1 MESGIWNLGI
11 LESWNLGIMESWNHG
26 ILESWNLGIMESFYL
41 YWRNLK
47 MQFFPFEGC
56 EGVDYL
62 VMLFHKT
69 FVTELF
75 FHILQKEQVTLK
87 ITAKITLYT
96 MFLAITI
103 I

>member
-1 MESGIWNLGI
+1 MESGI
-11 LESWNLGIMESWNHG
+11 WNLGIMESWNHA
-26 ILESWNLGIMESFYL
+26 IMESFDL

-62 VMLFHKT
+62 VMLFHET
-69 FVTELF
+69 FLTETELL

-87 ITAKITLYT
+87 ITAKITLYHV
-96 MFLAITI
+96 FSYHHNITE
-103 I
+103 

>member
-1 MESGIWNLGI
+1 MFRGVSCKTWNL
-11 LESWNLGIMESWNHG
+11 EFG

-47 MQFFPFEGC
+47 MQFFTFEGC

-69 FVTELF
+69 FVTELL
-75 FHILQKEQVTLK
+75 FHILQKEEVTLK
-87 ITAKITLYT
+87 ITLHHVFSYHHNITE
-96 MFLAITI
+96 
-103 I
+103 

>member
-1 MESGIWNLGI
+1 MVSCKTWNLEFGI

-26 ILESWNLGIMESFYL
+26 ILESFYL

-47 MQFFPFEGC
+47 MQFSPFEGC

-69 FVTELF
+69 FVTELL

-87 ITAKITLYT
+87 IAVKISLHHVFSYHHN
-96 MFLAITI
+96 ITE
-103 I
+103 